1 MRSALLATSMLVGLS
16 ACAPQQCDPAQ
27 AGFLSGLGCEASGS
41 YAVRNQNQQSALA
54 QQNAAALQNR
64 AQARDEGARAN
75 QALLTR
81 DQARSRLRVLDQ
93 ETAQIGA
100 RLDAARAR
108 GDINQARF
116 DQAKAELVTL
126 QHQRASLQAGAS
138 EQQIKAYE
146 DMHRHAMDSF
156 TGI

>member
-1 MRSALLATSMLVGLS
+1 MRSALFVASALIGLS

-27 AGFLSGLGCEASGS
+27 AGFLSGIGCEASGS
-41 YAVRNQNQQSALA
+41 YAVRNQNQQSMLA

-64 AQARDEGARAN
+64 AQARDEGARAS

-81 DQARSRLRVLDQ
+81 DQARSRLSALDLQ
-93 ETAQIGA
+93 TAQIGA
-100 RLDAARAR
+100 RLDAAHAR

-116 DQAKAELVTL
+116 DQAKAEMVTL
-126 QHQRASLQAGAS
+126 QHQRISLQAGAS

-146 DMHRHAMDSF
+146 DMHKHMMDDV
-156 TGI
+156 TGL